1 MEISRER
8 QIIAATSCKNTSYPM
23 ESDTAV
29 ESRGLVF
36 HFSFLTFNLQSA
48 VEIENTKHKCYG

>member
-36 HFSFLTFNLQSA
+36 HFSFLTFNL
-48 VEIENTKHKCYG
+48 